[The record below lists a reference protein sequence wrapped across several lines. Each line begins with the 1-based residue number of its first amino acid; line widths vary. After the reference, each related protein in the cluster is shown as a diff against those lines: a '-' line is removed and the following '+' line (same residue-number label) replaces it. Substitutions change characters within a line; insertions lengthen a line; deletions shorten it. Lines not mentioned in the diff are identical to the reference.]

1 MLTQNVTVTGHYL
14 SLCLVSLD
22 LAFVLSV
29 EDLFTLDF
37 QCGDPFS
44 TVGFTYALE

>member
-1 MLTQNVTVTGHYL
+1 MCIHITFTLTQNVTVTGHYL

-29 EDLFTLDF
+29 EGLFTLAF
-37 QCGDPFS
+37 
-44 TVGFTYALE
+44 